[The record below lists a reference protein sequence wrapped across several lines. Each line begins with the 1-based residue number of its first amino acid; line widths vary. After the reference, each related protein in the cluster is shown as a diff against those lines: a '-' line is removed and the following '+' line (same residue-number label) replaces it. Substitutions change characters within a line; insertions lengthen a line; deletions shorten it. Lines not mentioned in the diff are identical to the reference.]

1 MKALA
6 AALILSVLFLAFFV
20 FKFIQHKRK
29 YDKIYESFTIKPDP
43 ERITTQTL
51 YEHGFRIHDTKSK
64 VYAVHPNGVSLT
76 FIEGTEWR
84 VEIRYLGGITK
95 STAHYMGSLVEMC
108 KYHKKPIQ
116 KQSETKD

>member
-64 VYAVHPNGVSLT
+64 VYAVHPNVTTTST
-76 FIEGTEWR
+76 HKTCI
-84 VEIRYLGGITK
+84 VCGGIGTQ
-95 STAHYMGSLVEMC
+95 TV
-108 KYHKKPIQ
+108 I
-116 KQSETKD
+116 ETTEQT